1 MMNNT
6 FGGNDILES
15 PSSLQQAGP
24 QALDQMSDMDK
35 FGLPGLLAMMHHPS
49 ADLRSLTAQGQD
61 LTTLGLDLT
70 STEPLHTQL
79 ASVFNPT
86 AHTRLPLDADYTLPA
101 CYRVANVQ
109 ALHERIPSFS
119 EETLFYIFYSSP
131 KDLVQELV
139 ADELIGRKWR
149 FHKGEKMWVTRD
161 ENYPAPVEVER
172 EISEQGFYIWWDWK
186 GWKKVRVSSPTVKFD
201 GCENAMRGF

>member
-1 MMNNT
+1 
-6 FGGNDILES
+6 
-15 PSSLQQAGP
+15 
-24 QALDQMSDMDK
+24 
-35 FGLPGLLAMMHHPS
+35 
-49 ADLRSLTAQGQD
+49 
-61 LTTLGLDLT
+61 
-70 STEPLHTQL
+70 
-79 ASVFNPT
+79 
-86 AHTRLPLDADYTLPA
+86 
-101 CYRVANVQ
+101 VQ

-149 FHKGEKMWVTRD
+149 FHKVEKMWVTRD

-186 GWKKVRVSSPTVKFD
+186 GWKKVRVSLHTPSLSHHCAWHEEVARVLTWL
-201 GCENAMRGF
+201 